1 MRIKFNTTGRGKCY
15 YIIRSVYR
23 NGKNTSEIVEKL
35 GYEDEIR
42 EQHHCDE
49 AIAWIK
55 QHLKEL
61 NAKEEA
67 SRKVLVPFDAAALI
81 TPGEQQSFNIGY
93 LFLQRIWY
101 QLKLDLICSAV
112 RKKYKLPFDLN
123 GILSRCVF
131 RQILFPSSALSTARF
146 TKDFPEQTE
155 FEYADVSRALPVL
168 SREMDFIEKE
178 VYRNIRRILTRPT
191 SVLFHFSMPSSP
203 VPMDLILD
211 EDALPLAMDIHPEN
225 QKEPQTLTPW
235 AEELLASLPI
245 SRCIDCTDADRTDTP
260 DQKLHDSG
268 GRFFVRR
275 IPINGNIV
283 IDRQWKEALDP
294 EGWSVAIDG
303 KVQTG
308 IDIRHLADG
317 DRKKNSDRVFYK
329 AIPIEGDG
337 TDQDS
342 GENRLLVVTFSLK
355 DQDEQRDG
363 EDAADAE
370 LDGFHTVITNLPE
383 DEMDTVL
390 ATLRE
395 GREISDFF
403 GIRKQAFREGSA
415 EVSQEERTK
424 AHFLVCFLALLVL
437 RILKKELGGNC
448 TEEEITDTLRK
459 MRVTRI
465 KDVGY
470 IPAYTRTKLTD
481 RLHDLAGFRTDYEI
495 IREKA
500 MRGIL
505 RKSRQR

>member
-42 EQHHCDE
+42 EQHHCDD

-225 QKEPQTLTPW
+225 QKEPQ
-235 AEELLASLPI
+235 S
-245 SRCIDCTDADRTDTP
+245 
-260 DQKLHDSG
+260 
-268 GRFFVRR
+268 
-275 IPINGNIV
+275 
-283 IDRQWKEALDP
+283 
-294 EGWSVAIDG
+294 
-303 KVQTG
+303 
-308 IDIRHLADG
+308 
-317 DRKKNSDRVFYK
+317 
-329 AIPIEGDG
+329 
-337 TDQDS
+337 
-342 GENRLLVVTFSLK
+342 
-355 DQDEQRDG
+355 
-363 EDAADAE
+363 
-370 LDGFHTVITNLPE
+370 FHAVITNLPE